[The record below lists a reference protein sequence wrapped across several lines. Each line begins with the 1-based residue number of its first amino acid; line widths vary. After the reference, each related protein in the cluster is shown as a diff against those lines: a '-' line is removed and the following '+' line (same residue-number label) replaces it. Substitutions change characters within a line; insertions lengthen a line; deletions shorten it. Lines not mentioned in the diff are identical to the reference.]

1 MNVVEGASISLV
13 ILMAYFLMPR
23 SSVQRIIE
31 ELAWVRETPDPAK
44 CGCRDVRC
52 GKENGHHAGKC
63 GHAPTEK
70 LWTFRWEYFCAGCR
84 EYQWNGSKVAGS
96 MTAR

>member
-70 LWTFRWEYFCAGCR
+70 LWTFR
-84 EYQWNGSKVAGS
+84 
-96 MTAR
+96 